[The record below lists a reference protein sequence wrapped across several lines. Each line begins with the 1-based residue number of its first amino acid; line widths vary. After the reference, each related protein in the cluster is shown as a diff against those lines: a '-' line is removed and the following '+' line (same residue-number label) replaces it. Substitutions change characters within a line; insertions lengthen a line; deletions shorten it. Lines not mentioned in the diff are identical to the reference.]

1 MILDIL
7 TVLFFVAGLVL
18 ILFIIS
24 ERRRDVL
31 HYVTKRTEHGFR
43 ARTKSEGDDKM
54 YGPVPSL
61 PDETLIEI
69 VRFLTILRSA
79 LMSSGLNRVRQAR
92 HRTSSCYASLISR
105 IGPMVGSKG
114 LR

>member
-43 ARTKSEGDDKM
+43 TRTKSEGDDKM
-54 YGPVPSL
+54 YGPVPSP
-61 PDETLIEI
+61 PDETLIEM
-69 VRFLTILRSA
+69 VRFPTVLREA
-79 LMSSGLNRVRQAR
+79 
-92 HRTSSCYASLISR
+92 
-105 IGPMVGSKG
+105 P
-114 LR
+114 